1 MNNSSHI
8 DLNGEC
14 SSCPNAIYI
23 FFTTAMAIISSTAFI
38 GNILII
44 VSIYKTPILRTGTN
58 YYFVN
63 MAVSDFLVSL
73 TTWPLYLTDEIRGSL
88 LQGLKGPSG
97 TFGCKV
103 GSYFRLVSQI
113 VSILSLVLIAVDR
126 FIATVFP
133 LKASTLITRKVRA
146 VFLFATWLIPLANC
160 TPIFYFYG
168 ISEVGQKTFC
178 LYAGNSLGMQIGFTS
193 GVIMYNFAPL
203 IAIIIIYSRIMNVL
217 RRRTQPDCTA
227 IGSDVQRKRCEQ
239 SQNAMKIFKSILA
252 AYFVCLSPYGVY
264 SLLEITSDSLNI
276 VDKCK
281 LIRGFCYYLFPS
293 LSTAINPVILF
304 SFSSYFRQ
312 ALKNLKIFSLC
323 KSRTSYLASVRRRNV
338 SPTELMSYRKTQPSQ
353 LKNNRKNTTLKDQ
366 DGRLGNMAMTQRL

>member
-1 MNNSSHI
+1 MNNSTYI

-23 FFTTAMAIISSTAFI
+23 FFTTAIAIISSAAFI
-38 GNILII
+38 GNILVII
-44 VSIYKTPILRTGTN
+44 SVYKTPILRTSTN

-88 LQGLKGPSG
+88 LHGLKGASG

-133 LKASTLITRKVRA
+133 LKAASLITRRVRA
-146 VFLFATWLIPLANC
+146 VLLLATWLIPLANC
-160 TPIFYFYG
+160 TPIFLLYAV
-168 ISEVGQKTFC
+168 SEVGQRTFC
-178 LYAGNSLGMQIGFTS
+178 SYAGHSLGMKIGFTS
-193 GVIMYNFAPL
+193 GVVMYNFAPL
-203 IAIIIIYSRIMNVL
+203 IVIIIIYSRIMNAL
-217 RRRTQPDCTA
+217 RRRTQPGCTA
-227 IGSDVQRKRCEQ
+227 RGSDMQRKRTEQ
-239 SQNAMKIFKSILA
+239 SQNVLKIFKSIVT
-252 AYFVCLSPYGVY
+252 AYIICLSPYGIY
-264 SLLEITSDSLNI
+264 TLLEITSDTLNI

-304 SFSSYFRQ
+304 LFSSHFRRTLQ
-312 ALKNLKIFSLC
+312 NLNNFSPC
-323 KSRTSYLASVRRRNV
+323 KLRSSGLVSVRRRHV
-338 SPTELMSYRKTQPSQ
+338 SQTELMSYRKTYPSQ
-353 LKNNRKNTTLKDQ
+353 L
-366 DGRLGNMAMTQRL
+366 

>member
-8 DLNGEC
+8 NANGEC
-14 SSCPNAIYI
+14 SSCPNAIYL

-44 VSIYKTPILRTGTN
+44 VSIYKTPVLRTSTN

-73 TTWPLYLTDEIRGSL
+73 TTWPLYLTDENRGSL
-88 LQGLKGPSG
+88 FQSLKGPTG

-113 VSILSLVLIAVDR
+113 VSILSLVLVAVDR
-126 FIATVFP
+126 FIATVYP

-146 VFLFATWLIPLANC
+146 VLLFGTWLIPLANC

-227 IGSDVQRKRCEQ
+227 IGSDVQRRRCEQ

-252 AYFVCLSPYGVY
+252 AYFICLSPYGVY
-264 SLLEITSDSLNI
+264 SLLEITSDTLNI

-304 SFSSYFRQ
+304 SFSGYFRQ
-312 ALKNLKIFSLC
+312 ALKSLKIFSLC
-323 KSRTSYLASVRRRNV
+323 KFRTSYLASVRRRNV
-338 SPTELMSYRKTQPSQ
+338 SPTELVSYRKTQPSQ
-353 LKNNRKNTTLKDQ
+353 LKNNRKSTTPNDQ
-366 DGRLGNMAMTQRL
+366 DGRLCNMAIPQRL

>member
-1 MNNSSHI
+1 MNNSTHI
-8 DLNGEC
+8 NLNGKC

-23 FFTTAMAIISSTAFI
+23 FFTTVMAVISSAAFI
-38 GNILII
+38 GNILVII
-44 VSIYKTPILRTGTN
+44 SVYKTSILRTSTN

-73 TTWPLYLTDEIRGSL
+73 TTWPLYLTDEIRGGL

-133 LKASTLITRKVRA
+133 LKAATLITRKVRA
-146 VFLFATWLIPLANC
+146 AVLLATWVISLANC
-160 TPIFYFYG
+160 TPIFYFYAV
-168 ISEVGQKTFC
+168 SEVGRETFC

-203 IAIIIIYSRIMNVL
+203 IVIIIIYSRIMTVL
-217 RRRTQPDCTA
+217 RKRTGPADCA
-227 IGSDVQRKRCEQ
+227 SGGDLQRKRCEQ
-239 SQNAMKIFKSILA
+239 SQNVMKIFKSIVA
-252 AYFVCLSPYGVY
+252 AYFICLSPYGVY
-264 SLLEITSDSLNI
+264 SLLEITSDTLNI

-304 SFSSYFRQ
+304 SFSSSFRQ
-312 ALKNLKIFSLC
+312 ALKNRKTFSLRKFRLSC
-323 KSRTSYLASVRRRNV
+323 LVSVRQRNI
-338 SPTELMSYRKTQPSQ
+338 SPTELTSYRKT
-353 LKNNRKNTTLKDQ
+353 
-366 DGRLGNMAMTQRL
+366 

>member
-1 MNNSSHI
+1 MNNSTHI
-8 DLNGEC
+8 DLKGDC

-23 FFTTAMAIISSTAFI
+23 LFTTAIAIISSAAFM
-38 GNILII
+38 GNILVII
-44 VSIYKTPILRTGTN
+44 SVYKTPLLRTSTN

-63 MAVSDFLVSL
+63 MAVSDFLVSF

-97 TFGCKV
+97 TFGCKI

-133 LKASTLITRKVRA
+133 LKAATLITRKVRA
-146 VFLFATWLIPLANC
+146 NLLFATWLIPLANC
-160 TPIFYFYG
+160 TPIFHFYA
-168 ISEVGQKTFC
+168 ISEIGQKTFC
-178 LYAGNSLGMQIGFTS
+178 LYAGNSLGMKIGFTS

-203 IAIIIIYSRIMNVL
+203 IVIIIIYSRIMNVL

-227 IGSDVQRKRCEQ
+227 RGSDLQRKRNEQ
-239 SQNAMKIFKSILA
+239 SQNVMKIFKSIVA
-252 AYFVCLSPYGVY
+252 AYFICLSPFGVY
-264 SLLEITSDSLNI
+264 SLLEITSNTLNI

-304 SFSSYFRQ
+304 SFSSHFRQ
-312 ALKNLKIFSLC
+312 ALQSLSIFSLNKFRSSC
-323 KSRTSYLASVRRRNV
+323 LVSVRRRNV
-338 SPTELMSYRKTQPSQ
+338 APTELMSYRKTYPSQ
-353 LKNNRKNTTLKDQ
+353 L
-366 DGRLGNMAMTQRL
+366 

>member
-1 MNNSSHI
+1 MNNSTHI
-8 DLNGEC
+8 NLSGKC

-23 FFTTAMAIISSTAFI
+23 FFTTAMAVISTAAFI
-38 GNILII
+38 GNILVII
-44 VSIYKTPILRTGTN
+44 SVYKTSILRTSTN

-73 TTWPLYLTDEIRGSL
+73 TTWPLYLTDEIRGGL

-133 LKASTLITRKVRA
+133 LKAATLITRKVRA
-146 VFLFATWLIPLANC
+146 AVLLATWLISLANC
-160 TPIFYFYG
+160 TPIFYFYAV
-168 ISEVGQKTFC
+168 SEVGRETFC
-178 LYAGNSLGMQIGFTS
+178 LYAGNSLGMQIGFTT

-203 IAIIIIYSRIMNVL
+203 IVIIMTYSRITTVL
-217 RRRTQPDCTA
+217 RKRTRPADCTR
-227 IGSDVQRKRCEQ
+227 GGDLQRKRCEQ
-239 SQNAMKIFKSILA
+239 SQNVMKIFKSIVA
-252 AYFVCLSPYGVY
+252 AYFICLSPYGVY
-264 SLLEITSDSLNI
+264 SLLEITSDTLNI

-304 SFSSYFRQ
+304 SFSSSFRQ
-312 ALKNLKIFSLC
+312 ALKKRKTFSLC
-323 KSRTSYLASVRRRNV
+323 KFRLSCLVSVRQRNI
-338 SPTELMSYRKTQPSQ
+338 SPTELTSYRKT
-353 LKNNRKNTTLKDQ
+353 
-366 DGRLGNMAMTQRL
+366 

>member
-1 MNNSSHI
+1 MNNSTHI
-8 DLNGEC
+8 CLNGEY
-14 SSCPNAIYI
+14 SSCPNEIYI
-23 FFTTAMAIISSTAFI
+23 FFTTAMAIISSAACI
-38 GNILII
+38 GNILVII
-44 VSIYKTPILRTGTN
+44 SVYKTPILRTSTN

-133 LKASTLITRKVRA
+133 LKAATLITPKVRA
-146 VFLFATWLIPLANC
+146 VFLLATWVIPLANC

-203 IAIIIIYSRIMNVL
+203 IVIIILYSRIMNAL
-217 RRRTQPDCTA
+217 RRRTQPGCSA
-227 IGSDVQRKRCEQ
+227 IGNDLQRKRCEQ
-239 SQNAMKIFKSILA
+239 SQNVMKIFKSIVA
-252 AYFVCLSPYGVY
+252 AYFICLSPYGIY
-264 SLLEITSDSLNI
+264 SLLEITSDTLNI
-276 VDKCK
+276 ADKCK

-312 ALKNLKIFSLC
+312 VLKNLKIFTLC
-323 KSRTSYLASVRRRNV
+323 KFRSSCLVSVRRRNI
-338 SPTELMSYRKTQPSQ
+338 SPTELMSYR
-353 LKNNRKNTTLKDQ
+353 TT
-366 DGRLGNMAMTQRL
+366 